1 MQEALRAARV
11 ARGCTA
17 FGDRSW
23 VGGGARERRGR
34 PLGVGLKPL
43 CCQAGMPGTV
53 SLGVKVRVHLGPCRG
68 PEVSEKGRRS
78 QASGRRVPSGRF
90 SLGTC

>member
-1 MQEALRAARV
+1 MQEAPRAARV

-43 CCQAGMPGTV
+43 CCQAGMPGPV
-53 SLGVKVRVHLGPCRG
+53 SLGVKVRVQLGPAEGPRCLRKATGAKPAAGGSPRG
-68 PEVSEKGRRS
+68 ISH
-78 QASGRRVPSGRF
+78 
-90 SLGTC
+90 